1 MTLADPS
8 SDAVAE
14 RLSALEARFARIEAA
29 VDRLAGALESWPGLV
44 AMTGDVLDEE
54 VERLARR
61 GVDVDARLRAASH
74 AAEVVTRPQVLSRV
88 EHLAEQATMLDDTV
102 AMMGDIA
109 DELTARIE
117 AETGVLTEHRLAA
130 VTGALVRL
138 SDPATLAML
147 NRALDLAATAEGTL
161 GMTLDIVDEWVAGLA
176 ARGQDPAQRVADVR
190 RLLDRALHPNT
201 LRLAHKVLDKA
212 DNLEQ
217 LLDVALAAPDTLGMM
232 MDVAD
237 EILRRAEAEGLQLDL
252 LLERTIQVALRAGRL
267 AGSDELQEL
276 IDSYVLDPAAVRTV
290 SLAANAMAETRDE
303 PIGRAGIWRAIGALS
318 DPEIQTALDF
328 AIRFGRRF
336 GAAVR
341 DPSALP
347 VRR

>member
-8 SDAVAE
+8 ADAVAE
-14 RLSALEARFARIEAA
+14 RLAALEARFARIEAA

-61 GVDVDARLRAASH
+61 GVDVDARLRAASR

-88 EHLAEQATMLDDTV
+88 EQLAEQATVLDDTV

-117 AETGVLTEHRLAA
+117 AETGVLTEDRLSA

-138 SDPATLAML
+138 SDPATLATL

-176 ARGQDPAQRVADVR
+176 ARGQDPEQRVADVL
-190 RLLDRALHPNT
+190 RLLDRALDPNT

-212 DNLEQ
+212 DNL
-217 LLDVALAAPDTLGMM
+217 
-232 MDVAD
+232 
-237 EILRRAEAEGLQLDL
+237 
-252 LLERTIQVALRAGRL
+252 
-267 AGSDELQEL
+267 
-276 IDSYVLDPAAVRTV
+276 
-290 SLAANAMAETRDE
+290 
-303 PIGRAGIWRAIGALS
+303 
-318 DPEIQTALDF
+318 
-328 AIRFGRRF
+328 
-336 GAAVR
+336 
-341 DPSALP
+341 
-347 VRR
+347 